1 MANSCLLWDGW
12 MDDRIRVQL
21 SWVGKNNKIIIEH
34 EVLIVEIFVD
44 EIKLA
49 LQTLLGSGVCFI

>member
-21 SWVGKNNKIIIEH
+21 SWVEKNNIIIIEH

-49 LQTLLGSGVCFI
+49 LQTLLGNGVCFI